1 MQEPPAY
8 QLATPAG
15 PKTSTVHLCYK
26 QGLVRFSTS
35 ILLTLALVV
44 TFAQAPF
51 LHTHQH
57 ESTQRHAG
65 TFLHFHL
72 KSACA
77 ANRGPEFRDL
87 DPNEDA
93 HNETWF
99 SATSPDSG
107 SVAPAVLPEFASLS
121 ADGARGW
128 TVEAPLQ
135 TGHDPPL
142 VRLKSPR
149 APPV

>member
-51 LHTHQH
+51 LSD
-57 ESTQRHAG
+57 EDIDRAVEAIIYG
-65 TFLHFHL
+65 DGN
-72 KSACA
+72 A
-77 ANRGPEFRDL
+77 AREVGAREP
-87 DPNEDA
+87 
-93 HNETWF
+93 
-99 SATSPDSG
+99 
-107 SVAPAVLPEFASLS
+107 APAA
-121 ADGARGW
+121 
-128 TVEAPLQ
+128 
-135 TGHDPPL
+135 
-142 VRLKSPR
+142 
-149 APPV
+149 